1 MESALK
7 ALVFNGP
14 KDIRYENFDDPELG
28 SANAAIVNVKQC
40 SICGSDLHIYH
51 GDHIGAANYSG
62 DVKPFCVGHEFTG
75 EVVEIGPDVRGAKVG
90 DKVLV
95 SGGAGCGKCDAC
107 RTANSSQCKHLSAF
121 GLSDALNGGQAEYVN
136 VPNADQS
143 LMAIPDGVSDDQAV
157 LMTDAAATAY
167 FGTSNANIQPGGSV
181 AVVGLGPIGLIGIE
195 LAFIMGAAQ
204 VFAIDPVEE
213 RRTRAAALGAKVF
226 APGPAAHAAI
236 LEATKGQGVQ
246 SVFEASGVKSAVEST
261 LGLVARG
268 GTLSFIGL
276 PQPDVVL
283 PMMALL
289 YKNITVKAG
298 VAPVPQLWAPLVP
311 LFQQGRLKAQDLFT
325 HRMSLSE
332 GAKAYEMFDARAD
345 GVVKIMMTV

>member
-1 MESALK
+1 MK

-14 KDIRYENFDDPELG
+14 KDVRYESFDDPELG

-51 GDHIGAANYSG
+51 GDHIGAADYSG

-75 EVVEIGPDVRGAKVG
+75 EVVETGPDVRGLKVG
-90 DKVLV
+90 DKVLA
-95 SGGAGCGKCDAC
+95 SAGAGCGKCEAC
-107 RTANSSQCKHLSAF
+107 ETGNSSKCQLAAPF

-136 VPNADQS
+136 VPNADHT
-143 LMAIPDGVSDDQAV
+143 LMAIPEGVSDDQAV

-195 LAFIMGAAQ
+195 LAFIMGAAE

-213 RRTRAAALGAKVF
+213 RRTRAAALGAKAF

-246 SVFEASGVKSAVEST
+246 SVFEASGVKTAVEST

-332 GAKAYEMFDARAD
+332 GAEAYEIFDAKAD

>member
-1 MESALK
+1 MK

-14 KDIRYENFDDPELG
+14 KDVRYESFEDPERS
-28 SANAAIVNVKQC
+28 SANAAIVNVKHC

-51 GDHIGAANYSG
+51 GDHIGEADYSG
-62 DVKPFCVGHEFTG
+62 DLKPFCVGHEFTG
-75 EVVEIGPDVRGAKVG
+75 EIVEIGPDVRGLRVG
-90 DKVLV
+90 DKVLA
-95 SGGAGCGKCDAC
+95 SAGAGCGHCEACQMGQSFKCPLA
-107 RTANSSQCKHLSAF
+107 APF
-121 GLSDALNGGQAEYVN
+121 GLSDALNGGQAEFVN
-136 VPNADQS
+136 VPNADHT
-143 LMAIPDGVSDDQAV
+143 LMRIPEGVSDDQAV

-195 LAFIMGAAQ
+195 LAFIMGAAE

-213 RRTRAAALGAKVF
+213 RRVRATALGAKAF
-226 APGPAAHAAI
+226 APGAAAHAAI
-236 LEATKGQGVQ
+236 IEATRGEGVT
-246 SVFEASGVKSAVEST
+246 SVFEASGVKPAVEST

-289 YKNITVKAG
+289 YKNITVRAG

-311 LFQQGRLKAQDLFT
+311 LFQKGRLKTQGLFT
-325 HRMSLSE
+325 HRMPLSE
-332 GAKAYEMFDARAD
+332 GREAYKIFDAKAD
-345 GVVKIMMTV
+345 GVIKIMMTV